1 MSQIKLTVTDIQQ
14 LTANI
19 KMFEFKSTDGERLPT
34 WDAGSHIDFHVG
46 DHMRRSYSLA
56 NAPGDTERYVTAIL
70 READG
75 GGGSKYMHDE
85 VSVGDELVIEV

>member
-19 KMFEFKSTDGERLPT
+19 KMFEFKATDGERLPT

-46 DHMRRSYSLA
+46 DHMRRSYS
-56 NAPGDTERYVTAIL
+56 
-70 READG
+70 
-75 GGGSKYMHDE
+75 
-85 VSVGDELVIEV
+85 